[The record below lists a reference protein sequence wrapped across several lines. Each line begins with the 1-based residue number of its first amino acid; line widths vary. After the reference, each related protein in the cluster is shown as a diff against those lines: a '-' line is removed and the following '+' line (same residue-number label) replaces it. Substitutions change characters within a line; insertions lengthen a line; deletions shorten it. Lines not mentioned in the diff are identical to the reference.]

1 MARDFWSLKRN
12 VVAGDGQAGP
22 LKGWDGDDK
31 LIGGRGSDTLIG
43 GAGRDLLI
51 GGRGD
56 DILTGGEG
64 PDLFVIGKGNDTIT
78 DFNPLDGDRIVY
90 RKDPGLLQLPVAGG
104 TLIAS
109 VDQSF
114 STTISGIRPEEL
126 FLASQQRLKPAFKLS
141 FESGNGKTI
150 KLESAET
157 RFQQSLGMMQRGRL
171 GKRRGMIFPRGEV
184 GKGSVYM
191 FNCLKPL
198 DLLFL
203 KGSKIVDI
211 THAAPV
217 CIEQDPDLCSRYGT
231 SKSFDAWVEL
241 RAGTLERQGV
251 QVGDVVDLTAI

>member
-12 VVAGDGQAGP
+12 VVRRDGQTGP
-22 LKGWDGDDK
+22 LQGSDADEK
-31 LIGGRGSDTLIG
+31 LIGGRQSDTLIG

-56 DILTGGEG
+56 DILTGGKG
-64 PDLFVIGKGNDTIT
+64 ADLFVIGKGNDTIT

-90 RKDPGLLQLPVAGG
+90 KKDPGLLQLPVAGG
-104 TLIAS
+104 TLIATL
-109 VDQSF
+109 DQSY
-114 STTISGIRPEEL
+114 STTIPGIRPEDL
-126 FLASQQRLKPAFKLS
+126 FLASQQRLKPTFALS
-141 FESGNGKTI
+141 FRSGNGKKF

-157 RFQQSLGMMQRGRL
+157 GFQQSLGMMQRGRL
-171 GKRRGMIFPRGEV
+171 GKRRGMIFPSTEV

-203 KGSKIVDI
+203 KGSSIVDI

-217 CIEQDPDLCSRYGT
+217 CLEQDPDLCARYGT
-231 SKSFDAWVEL
+231 LEPFDTWVEF

-251 QVGDVVDLTAI
+251 QVGDVVDLTMI